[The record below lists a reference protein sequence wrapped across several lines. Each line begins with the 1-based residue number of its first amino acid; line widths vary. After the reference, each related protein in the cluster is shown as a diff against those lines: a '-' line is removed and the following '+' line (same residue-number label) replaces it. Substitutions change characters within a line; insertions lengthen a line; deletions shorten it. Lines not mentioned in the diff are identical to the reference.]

1 MAPNRVEPIDVMV
14 TIAMNSFV
22 NNATIVRLVHR
33 GLAVRCDAILY
44 RIPVNADLLT
54 FDPQL
59 KEFE

>member
-44 RIPVNADLLT
+44 RVVV
-54 FDPQL
+54 
-59 KEFE
+59 